1 MTPALSALV
10 PLLVLWLAQ
19 APVPQ
24 APGAP
29 PGPPSDEDALRAA
42 VQQYYDAQ
50 AARDPD
56 RTLTFWSVSANP
68 RPGRE
73 AYLAVF
79 GEPAEDSFTVDVR
92 AVEITGAQARVR
104 VSASRTR
111 LIVRNGQPV
120 TQRNTFLNSQLW
132 RKESAGWKLLR
143 DGPFA
148 EEIADDLIAAPPAD
162 RAAIYQKYNRPDLVQ
177 TRLAVSMRAT
187 MAITVQKNYPRGKA
201 LFELALEVA
210 RAAGDRTG
218 EANSLHNIAQADY
231 FLHDLAGAVDAYN
244 GELVVAREIDDRSA
258 AAAAQFGLGTVAYS
272 KAEYTPALGFY
283 RDALENYEKTDDG
296 PSIARTVVSIGNV
309 QYLQAEY
316 DAAAASYRRGLTVAL
331 QFGDLAGATYARRGL
346 GRVLAAQ
353 GDIAA
358 ALDMYNQVLADAR
371 TALQADAR
379 LTPDVASALESIGEL
394 YFRVNNADRARTAF
408 AEARKLY
415 DADPE
420 GAGRVMSMLGVTEL
434 VAGRFDAA
442 LAAYTESRV
451 KFDAAKHADGVAHAW
466 VGIGFS
472 QTARSQYADA
482 MTAYRT
488 AIDLFTKLNNE
499 DGVARASLGLSRAQ
513 SGDGD
518 DAAALESAGRVTAI
532 ADRTRSDDL
541 MWRGAERTG
550 EALRKL
556 GRLDEARQAFSRAIE
571 AIGRLAADAPIN
583 VEARGSL
590 TDSAGAW
597 AGLALTLA
605 AQGDAA
611 GALAATEARRAH
623 LRRVALA
630 AFQHDVAP
638 GATPE
643 ELADEQGIVREIIAT
658 RAQLRAESQSS
669 KRDQARVERLGQQL
683 TDLAARRAEQQ
694 ARLYARLPQLPL
706 WRGLPQPP
714 MDAAAIADLVPAG
727 GGLLI
732 TYVITD
738 DDLLIVT
745 VARGDNGLDVA
756 ASSASIDRRAF
767 ADALAAAMQP
777 DVLRDPD
784 AWRKRAAPLAA
795 KLLTPIAARL
805 AGRDRVIVIADDLLW
820 KVPFEALPFNDG
832 DLASATTVT
841 YATSLAA
848 LALETRQ
855 PAVPPQPAALVV
867 AAPAIGDAV
876 REQLQLVV
884 PGWKEPEAASGLVAA
899 QAAARAYG
907 ETTALRSGDA
917 ASEPAVRD
925 ALAASDV
932 LHVQAPLQV
941 SGTTP
946 LLSSIILA
954 RGGDAAAAAP
964 EDDGRFE
971 AREWFARPGRARVL
985 VLPDGSAFGAA
996 GVGNALDAIAWAAS
1010 AAGISTL
1017 VVGRWPAEGF
1027 DADAL
1032 TAAFHAKLAA
1042 GRAPADAWREAVTAA
1057 RERAVAPAAWAG
1069 ARFIGGGIAPAA
1081 GARR

>member
-10 PLLVLWLAQ
+10 PLLIVWLSQAPLAQ
-19 APVPQ
+19 APTP
-24 APGAP
+24 
-29 PGPPSDEDALRAA
+29 PPSDEDAVRAA

-50 AARDPD
+50 ASRDPD
-56 RTLTFWSVSANP
+56 RTLAFWSATANP

-79 GEPAEDSFTVDVR
+79 GEPAEDTFVVDVR
-92 AVEITGAQARVR
+92 AVEITGTQARVR
-104 VSASRTR
+104 VAASRTR
-111 LIVRNGQPV
+111 LMMRNAQPV
-120 TQRNTFLNSQLW
+120 TQRTTFLNSQLW
-132 RKESAGWKLLR
+132 RKESSGWKLLR

-148 EEIADDLIAAPPAD
+148 EEIADDLLAAPAAD
-162 RAAIYQKYNRPDLVQ
+162 RAAMYQRYNRPDLVQ

-187 MAITVQKNYPRGKA
+187 MAITIQKNYARGKA

-231 FLHDLAGAVDAYN
+231 FLHDLAGAVEAYT
-244 GELVVAREIDDRSA
+244 GELAIARESDDRSA

-272 KAEYTPALGFY
+272 KAEYSPALGFY
-283 RDALENYEKTDDG
+283 RDALTNYEKTDDG

-316 DAAAASYRRGLTVAL
+316 DAAAASYRRGLGVAL

-353 GDIAA
+353 GDVAA

-371 TALQADAR
+371 SALQADAR
-379 LTPDVASALESIGEL
+379 LTPDVASALEGIGEL
-394 YFRVNNADRARTAF
+394 YFRVNNADRARAAF
-408 AEARKLY
+408 EEARKLY
-415 DADPE
+415 DADAE

-442 LAAYTESRV
+442 LAAYTESRA
-451 KFDAAKHADGVAHAW
+451 KFEAAKHGDGVAHGW

-472 QTARSQYADA
+472 QTARRKYAEA
-482 MTAYRT
+482 IAAYRT
-488 AIDLFTKLNNE
+488 AIDLFTTLNNE

-513 SGDGD
+513 SGDGND
-518 DAAALESAGRVTAI
+518 TGALESAARVTAI
-532 ADRTRSDDL
+532 ADRIKSDDL
-541 MWRGAERTG
+541 LWRGAERAG

-556 GRLDEARQAFSRAIE
+556 GKLDEARQAFTRAID
-571 AIGRLAADAPIN
+571 AIGRLAADAPVN
-583 VEARGSL
+583 VEARGNL
-590 TDSAGAW
+590 TDSASAW
-597 AGLALTLA
+597 AGLALTLT

-638 GATPE
+638 GVTPD
-643 ELADEQGIVREIIAT
+643 ELTDEQNIVRDIIAT
-658 RAQLRAESQSS
+658 RAQLRAEAQSA
-669 KRDQARVERLGQQL
+669 KRDQTRVERLGQQL
-683 TDLAARRAEQQ
+683 TELAARRADQQ
-694 ARLYARLPQLPL
+694 ARLYARLPELSL
-706 WRGLPQPP
+706 WRGLPQPA
-714 MDAAAIADLVPAG
+714 MDAPEIADLVPGAA
-727 GGLLI
+727 GLLV

-738 DDLLIVT
+738 EDLLVVT
-745 VARGDNGLDVA
+745 AARGDNGLDVTA
-756 ASSASIDRRAF
+756 RSAPIDRRAF

-777 DVLRDPD
+777 DVLHNADT
-784 AWRKRAAPLAA
+784 WRTRAAPLTAA
-795 KLLTPIAARL
+795 LLTPIAARL
-805 AGRDRVIVIADDLLW
+805 AGRDRIVIIADDLLW
-820 KVPFEALPFNDG
+820 KVPFEALPLNDG
-832 DLASATTVT
+832 DLASAASVT

-848 LALETRQ
+848 LAVEMRQ
-855 PAVPPQPAALVV
+855 GALPAQPSAVFV

-876 REQLQLVV
+876 REQLQMVV
-884 PGWKEPEAASGLVAA
+884 PGWQEPDAAAALAAA
-899 QAAARAYG
+899 QAGAKPYG
-907 ETTALRSGDA
+907 ETPALRSGADA
-917 ASEPAVRD
+917 NEAAVRD
-925 ALAASDV
+925 ALGASDV
-932 LHVQAPLQV
+932 LHLQAPLLV

-954 RGGDAAAAAP
+954 RDPAAAAP
-964 EDDGRFE
+964 GDDGRFE

-996 GVGNALDAIAWAAS
+996 GVGNAMDAIAWAAG

-1017 VVGRWPAEGF
+1017 IVGRWPTEGF
-1027 DADAL
+1027 DADAI

-1042 GRAPADAWREAVTAA
+1042 GTPVAKAWHDTVAAA
-1057 RERAVAPAAWAG
+1057 RERASAPAAWAG
-1069 ARFIGGGIAPAA
+1069 VRFIGGGRAPDA
-1081 GARR
+1081 GAR